1 MATSEVELPK
11 EMATGLEAKL
21 TEALEETAQAH
32 QASRGMGIHP
42 FFMSSGR
49 RMEAF
54 KEMLVEP
61 GDLVIRDWTIDIES
75 QLAIQDVGR
84 SRQAALFSKL
94 VAGNVGRKILGR
106 DNAAA
111 PYWRET
117 CAALNVFGTDD
128 EPPGTHTSDWATRE

>member
-1 MATSEVELPK
+1 MATSEIELLK
-11 EMATGLEAKL
+11 EMATGLESRL
-21 TEALEETAQAH
+21 TEALEETEAH
-32 QASRGMGIHP
+32 ASRGMGIHP
-42 FFMSSGR
+42 IFMSSGR

-61 GDLVIRDWTIDIES
+61 GDPVILDWVINIES
-75 QLAIQDVGR
+75 QPAVKDLSQSG
-84 SRQAALFSKL
+84 QAALFSKL

-111 PYWRET
+111 LYWRET

-128 EPPGTHTSDWATRE
+128 EPPGTRTSDWATSM

>member
-1 MATSEVELPK
+1 METSEVELLK
-11 EMATGLEAKL
+11 EMATGLEARL
-21 TEALEETAQAH
+21 TEALEETEA

-42 FFMSSGR
+42 MFMSGGR

-61 GDLVIRDWTIDIES
+61 GDLVIRDWIIDIES
-75 QLAIQDVGR
+75 QLAIQDLGQSGR
-84 SRQAALFSKL
+84 AALFSKL

-128 EPPGTHTSDWATRE
+128 EPPGTRTSDWATSM

>member
-1 MATSEVELPK
+1 MATSEVELLK
-11 EMATGLEAKL
+11 EMATGLEARL
-21 TEALEETAQAH
+21 TEALEEAEA

-42 FFMSSGR
+42 IFMSGGR
-49 RMEAF
+49 RMEVF

-61 GDLVIRDWTIDIES
+61 GDPVILDWIINIES
-75 QLAIQDVGR
+75 QLAILVLGH

-94 VAGNVGRKILGR
+94 VAGNVGWKILGR

-111 PYWRET
+111 LYGRET

-128 EPPGTHTSDWATRE
+128 EPPGTRTSDWATRE

>member
-1 MATSEVELPK
+1 MATSEVELLK
-11 EMATGLEAKL
+11 EMATGLEARL
-21 TEALEETAQAH
+21 TEALEEAEA

-42 FFMSSGR
+42 IFMSRRKANGGLQGDAGGAWRSGH
-49 RMEAF
+49 
-54 KEMLVEP
+54 P
-61 GDLVIRDWTIDIES
+61 GLDYQHRKS
-75 QLAIQDVGR
+75 ACHPGPGS

-111 PYWRET
+111 LYWRET

-128 EPPGTHTSDWATRE
+128 EPPGTRTSDWATSM